1 MATYTK
7 HILSASTNGKGILVT
22 GTGTTAPTTI
32 HATPA
37 GTTSVDEIFLYAFN
51 SGSAANT
58 VSIGWGG
65 TLFPNDSI
73 AVILQAGLGRL
84 LVADGRLLQNGN
96 SIVAFS
102 QVASG
107 TNSVVMDGFVNR
119 ITA

>member
-1 MATYTK
+1 MPTYSK
-7 HILSASTNGKGILVT
+7 HVLSGSTDGKGILVT
-22 GTGTTAPTTI
+22 GTGTAAPTTI

-37 GTTSVDEIFLYAFN
+37 GIASVDEIFLYAIN

-58 VSIGWGG
+58 ISVGWGG
-65 TLFPNDSI
+65 TVFPNDSI
-73 AVILQAGLGRL
+73 AVVLQSGLGRL
-84 LVADGRLLQNGN
+84 LIADGRLLQNGL
-96 SIVAFS
+96 SVVAFS